1 MKFLVE
7 TKIISDNYGMWTN
20 TSIVMYVKDIYTLVK
35 DYFGDFEILLLK
47 KTMAVLKTE
56 KDGITTIKMI
66 YLI

>member
-7 TKIISDNYGMWTN
+7 TKTISDNYGIWTN
-20 TSIVMYVKDIYTLVK
+20 SSIMMYADDIYSLVK
-35 DYFGDFEILLLK
+35 NYFGDFEIVLLK
-47 KTMAVLKTE
+47 KTMAVLKAE

>member
-7 TKIISDNYGMWTN
+7 TKTISDNYGIWTN
-20 TSIVMYVKDIYTLVK
+20 SSIMMYGEDIYILVK
-35 DYFGDFEILLLK
+35 KYFGDFEIVLLK